1 MSCSNYRIIEM
12 QNTAIGAVAANGVM
26 PFGKVTRRIATSTGN
41 GVPFQI
47 GSSGADIIQL
57 TTKGY
62 YRVTYN
68 ASLTVGAASDITLV
82 LLANGT
88 PVYSITN
95 HVTAAGTYNL
105 HFVKEVRVFANCQAC
120 PTNCPMDIQI
130 QNAGAAIT
138 GGTSNIIIDSCVN
151 G

>member
-1 MSCSNYRIIEM
+1 MSCQNYRIIEM
-12 QNTAIGAVAANGVM
+12 QNTGMGAVPNGGYL
-26 PFGKVTRRIATSTGN
+26 PFGKVTRRISTSTGN

-47 GSSGADIIQL
+47 ASSGADIIQL

-62 YRVTYN
+62 YKVLYN
-68 ASLTVGAASDITLV
+68 ATLTVGGAGDITLV

-88 PVYSITN
+88 PIYSIT
-95 HVTAAGTYNL
+95 HHATAAGNYNL
-105 HFVKEVRVFANCQAC
+105 TLPKEVRVFANCAAN
-120 PTNCPMDIQI
+120 PTNCPVDIQI
-130 QNAGAAIT
+130 RNAGQAIT